1 MYLNFSLFGM
11 LEITHIGILA
21 KTQIEVILNYYFRLS
36 VPKKSSISKYDW
48 KVTVFCFWI
57 PIQKFSRL
65 LFLSFLTISI
75 DNDYNSTLQEAEIP
89 IADHQACEHL
99 YNPVSFTLPELEPVI
114 KEDIICAGDAH
125 TTKDSCKVRVCSWR
139 FLTWDLNVDPGFPIC
154 KQQWI
159 RNQEARLLTVILVL
173 SWISH
178 LTFIYWLKSLQ
189 LLIWSNA
196 NSSGHWVFINLLN
209 FYKYITKKC
218 QLVIFFK

>member
-1 MYLNFSLFGM
+1 M

-99 YNPVSFTLPELEPVI
+99 YNPVSFILPELEPVI
-114 KEDIICAGDAH
+114 KEDIILL
-125 TTKDSCKVRVCSWR
+125 VM
-139 FLTWDLNVDPGFPIC
+139 LTQRRIA
-154 KQQWI
+154 
-159 RNQEARLLTVILVL
+159 ARLGFALED
-173 SWISH
+173 
-178 LTFIYWLKSLQ
+178 F
-189 LLIWSNA
+189 
-196 NSSGHWVFINLLN
+196 
-209 FYKYITKKC
+209 
-218 QLVIFFK
+218 